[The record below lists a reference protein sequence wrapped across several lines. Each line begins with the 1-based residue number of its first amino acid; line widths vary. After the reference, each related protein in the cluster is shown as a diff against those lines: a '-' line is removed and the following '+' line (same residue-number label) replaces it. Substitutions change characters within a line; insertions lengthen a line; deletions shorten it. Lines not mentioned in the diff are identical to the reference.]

1 MEYERVLL
9 VKQEV
14 FVYRIPP
21 RSTSRGYRASDWK
34 LDAPDWTGRLR
45 VVAKEKECVLKLEDK
60 NTGELFA
67 SCPVDKYPGVAIEA
81 VLDSS
86 RYFVLRIQD
95 GNGRSAFIGIGFA
108 DRSDSF
114 DLNVALQDHFKWLQK
129 SEELENP
136 APDTTPP
143 LDLSFK
149 EGETITINMNITK
162 KGGSAR
168 QRQKPGNSTGS
179 GLLPPPPGGI
189 RIPPPSGAKTPS
201 SPKLMSPVNPVTS
214 TSTKDSENSSA
225 SSLLLDLDA
234 PPSVPKNNVVHPPTT
249 AGGDLWGDF
258 ATAKGNEISQE
269 SNSKLNDWVQF

>member
-1 MEYERVLL
+1 M
-9 VKQEV
+9 